1 MMDEEME
8 DGCHEECDCDEC
20 FEEMGDFVPV
30 ILLLRYHASI
40 CCLAPFLC
48 LCCFHYLRLR
58 VLDKLLGAASKNLKG

>member
-30 ILLLRYHASI
+30 IL
-40 CCLAPFLC
+40 
-48 LCCFHYLRLR
+48 
-58 VLDKLLGAASKNLKG
+58 